1 MDRGM
6 SRNGDVSA
14 HFFIIITIIIY
25 ALANTTYFVY
35 QPNFFLQTVS
45 LTCSYRRRLLHRLGS
60 CAS

>member
-35 QPNFFLQTVS
+35 QPNFSTNCFTYLQLPQKTS
-45 LTCSYRRRLLHRLGS
+45 PQARQLCF
-60 CAS
+60 